1 MISQI
6 GLPQLAGTAAGT
18 VVSVTPVNAELLALY
33 IANNS
38 AGTVTL
44 ATTSPAPV
52 TIMTMDAAGTQW
64 FYPRV
69 PTSTAGTA
77 AGTIALAGV
86 YAELPLSGYV
96 QLSANAGGTVNVTL
110 IVEQ

>member
-1 MISQI
+1 MISQVD
-6 GLPQLAGTAAGT
+6 LPQLAGTAAGT
-18 VVSVTPVNAELLALY
+18 VVSVTPLNAELLACY

-52 TIMTMDAAGTQW
+52 TVMTMDAAGTQW

-69 PTSTAGTA
+69 ATSTAGTA
-77 AGTIALAGV
+77 AGTIALSD
-86 YAELPLSGYV
+86 YAPLPLSGYV
-96 QLSANAGGTVNVTL
+96 QVSANAGGTVNVTL
-110 IVEQ
+110 LVDR

>member
-18 VVSVTPVNAELLALY
+18 VVSVTPVNAELLACY

-38 AGTVTL
+38 EGTVTL

-77 AGTIALAGV
+77 AGTIVLADYAALPVA
-86 YAELPLSGYV
+86 GYV

-110 IVEQ
+110 LVQ

>member
-1 MISQI
+1 MISQVD
-6 GLPQLAGTAAGT
+6 LPQLAGTAAGT
-18 VVSVTPVNAELLALY
+18 VVSVTPLNAELLACY

-69 PTSTAGTA
+69 QCSTAGTA
-77 AGTIALAGV
+77 AGTILLSGV
-86 YAELPLSGYV
+86 YEPPPLSGYV
-96 QLSANAGGTVNVTL
+96 QVAANAGGTVNVTL
-110 IVEQ
+110 LVDR

>member
-77 AGTIALAGV
+77 AGTIALSGD
-86 YAELPLSGYV
+86 YAAIPLAGYV
-96 QLSANAGGTVNVTL
+96 QVSANAGGTVNVTML
-110 IVEQ
+110 VAQ